1 MTDESKT
8 YPGSKQVRRLVR
20 GDVVEPE
27 EPEWKTDPKTFLV
40 NGSPVEFFSIGSLAT
55 ALNRSVQTVRR
66 WERKGWLPKASF
78 RTSGKKKDRLYTEVQ
93 IKGLIV
99 LAREE
104 GLLDPSE
111 RKPVGDT
118 EFPARAHKLFERLE
132 QG

>member
-1 MTDESKT
+1 MTDPAKT

-20 GDVVEPE
+20 GDTVEPE
-27 EPEWKTDPKTFLV
+27 APEWRIDPRSYLV
-40 NGSPVEFFSIGSLAT
+40 NGKPVEFFAIGSLAT

-66 WERKGWLPKASF
+66 WERKGWIPEATF

-93 IKGLIV
+93 IKGLLM
-99 LAREE
+99 LAREAD
-104 GLLDPSE
+104 LLDPSS

-118 EFPARAHKLFERLE
+118 DFPARAHKLFERLE